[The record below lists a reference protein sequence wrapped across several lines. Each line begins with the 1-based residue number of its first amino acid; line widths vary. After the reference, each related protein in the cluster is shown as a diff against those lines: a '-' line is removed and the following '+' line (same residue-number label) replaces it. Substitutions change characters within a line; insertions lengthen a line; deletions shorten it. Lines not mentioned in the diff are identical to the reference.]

1 MFLVFVA
8 RVLLYIISI
17 PLLVFGIVL
26 SSRQK
31 CLSDYFRRLAI
42 TLDILG
48 NVLGGPVWNRIF
60 LKEANVIVFGSRH
73 DTMSFVFGMN
83 RNNLTR
89 LGKFIVRILETIDP
103 GHLNDAVLNP

>member
-1 MFLVFVA
+1 MLLVLLAKF
-8 RVLLYIISI
+8 LLYILSV
-17 PLLVFGIVL
+17 PLLVFGVII
-26 SSRQK
+26 SARQK

-48 NVLGGPVWNRIF
+48 NVLGGPVWNKIF

-83 RNNLTR
+83 TNNLTGF
-89 LGKFIVRILETIDP
+89 GKLITKLLETIDP
-103 GHLNDAVLNP
+103 GHLKDAVLNP